1 MAELSSIVYKPHDAA
16 GTAEGYTR
24 LPLREARLVVGQGID
39 GDAKGSGSP
48 GRQLNIMTLETV
60 QQLGAEGFHTDA
72 GEMGEQLIVAQLDV
86 NALAIGT
93 RLQIG
98 AAARVELTEPRTG
111 CGKFERYQGKKREEA
126 SGRLGMM
133 ARVVADGIIH
143 IGDAVQVVAEPAN
156 PS

>member
-1 MAELSSIVYKPHDAA
+1 MGKLSSIVYKPREVA

-39 GDAKGSGSP
+39 GDAKGSGNP
-48 GRQLNIMTLETV
+48 GRQLNIMTLEIV
-60 QQLGAEGFHTDA
+60 QQLGEEGFHTDV
-72 GEMGEQLIVAQLDV
+72 GEMGEQLIVTEIEV
-86 NALAIGT
+86 NALPIGT

-98 AAARVELTEPRTG
+98 ATACVELTEPRTG

-133 ARVVADGIIH
+133 ARVVADGTIH
-143 IGDAVQVVAEPAN
+143 VGDPVRVVEETSNLP
-156 PS
+156 